1 MRAEEQRLI
10 FRFLQCLGQILVE
23 KEMRRFSRE
32 MLLLSRFHASYHTN
46 SRKCR
51 VAQIF
56 QGMAVLLN
64 ARSCEESTTGVT
76 QFVTPLTIGVRRSLT
91 WPLLFRLR
99 PLTLRIVSTC
109 VWAPFTTSTIQDK
122 MMDFRKWFFFHGL
135 SFTVKLNIWS
145 PGKRPFAAI
154 DVVAVPH
161 NASILRDSS
170 LARKITETP
179 LYMQQVDVRHSG
191 SEASNWDEPEQTPES
206 NFYRHKTKAIYENKW
221 SNKIKFS

>member
-1 MRAEEQRLI
+1 MSCRTNLPGNGRALECSI
-10 FRFLQCLGQILVE
+10 VW
-23 KEMRRFSRE
+23 RE
-32 MLLLSRFHASYHTN
+32 YNR
-46 SRKCR
+46 
-51 VAQIF
+51 
-56 QGMAVLLN
+56 GDAVCYTSDDRCS
-64 ARSCEESTTGVT
+64 A
-76 QFVTPLTIGVRRSLT
+76 
-91 WPLLFRLR
+91 R